1 MKLRQNLIDAFAQK
15 GFDCVVALPK
25 TDIALWQERY
35 PRFHFLPLEAFL
47 GTSIGLLD
55 NLKTFFKIKKLIR
68 EVDPE
73 VVFLGNVKPNIY
85 GGIAAYRCG
94 VKHIYGLISG

>member
-1 MKLRQNLIDAFAQK
+1 MTKILFLFNAPAMKLRQNLIDAFAQK

-35 PRFHFLPLEAFL
+35 PRFHFLLLEAFS

-73 VVFLGNVKPNIY
+73 VVFLGN
-85 GGIAAYRCG
+85 
-94 VKHIYGLISG
+94 